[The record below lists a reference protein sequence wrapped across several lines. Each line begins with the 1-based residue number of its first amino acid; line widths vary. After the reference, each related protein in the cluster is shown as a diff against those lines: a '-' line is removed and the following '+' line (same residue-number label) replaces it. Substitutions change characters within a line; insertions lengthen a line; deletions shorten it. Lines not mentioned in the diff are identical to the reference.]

1 MATSENL
8 NGSSQWFQTIDLIKQ
23 GCSGAVKLQK
33 CTTTIT
39 KSVPVSLLGEVLDR
53 RCNQRRYTFFLLL
66 ISF

>member
-33 CTTTIT
+33 CTTFLFNARTKT
-39 KSVPVSLLGEVLDR
+39 KSVPVSLLGEV
-53 RCNQRRYTFFLLL
+53 
-66 ISF
+66 